1 MFFVFIHRLHLLT
14 DCLYWKV
21 VWTERLYYWKV
32 ASVHRLFVFTGIH
45 YSKFTSIKRMH
56 RLRGCLKWQVVWLD
70 KSSTIERLLNLF
82 VKFLVF
88 WKVFWEA
95 VVEGFRNQN
104 KSFLYWKGCVIARLC
119 DCEVVWLGG
128 CLIARLHD
136 CKVAWLRGCW
146 LRSCVNAR
154 LRECE
159 GAWLQGCVIERFYDW
174 EVAWCRLGEVHQREC
189 SYLAR
194 LSDLPMVRNFSKDL
208 LVLTPASGQMFSM
221 F

>member
-88 WKVFWEA
+88 WKVFSEA

-104 KSFLYWKGCVIARLC
+104 KSFLYWKGCVIARLG
-119 DCEVVWLGG
+119 DCNVVWLWGWMIG
-128 CLIARLHD
+128 RLLD
-136 CKVAWLRGCW
+136 WKV
-146 LRSCVNAR
+146 
-154 LRECE
+154 
-159 GAWLQGCVIERFYDW
+159 AWLQGCVIERVLIEKLCECKVAWMRGCVIARLRDW
-174 EVAWCRLGEVHQREC
+174 EVIWLRGCVVQTRWGSPEGVL
-189 SYLAR
+189 
-194 LSDLPMVRNFSKDL
+194 LPC
-208 LVLTPASGQMFSM
+208 TPLRPSNGKEF